1 VRVALADDSVLLRE
15 GLAALLEGKEFEV
28 VAQSGDA
35 EDLLRK
41 VGAHKPDV
49 AIVDVRMPPTHTDE
63 GLKAAL
69 EIRERFPETG
79 VLVLSAYVEETSALE
94 LLSDDAA
101 GIGYLLKDR
110 VSDVERFTEAVRRVG
125 EGGSALDPEVVSRLL
140 GRRRRED
147 PLEALSPRERE
158 VLGLMA
164 EGRSNG
170 AICQALFLSP
180 KTVEANVRQI
190 FRKLGLQQSPDDH
203 RRVLA
208 VLTYLRAAT

>member
-1 VRVALADDSVLLRE
+1 MRVVLADDSLLLRE
-15 GLAALLEGKEFEV
+15 GVARLLEEAGLEV
-28 VAQSGDA
+28 VAQAGDG

-49 AIVDVRMPPTHTDE
+49 AIVDVRMPPSHTDE

-110 VSDVERFTEAVRRVG
+110 VSDVDDFLATLDRIVKGASVVDPALVQELVAARRVQ
-125 EGGSALDPEVVSRLL
+125 
-140 GRRRRED
+140 D
-147 PLEALSPRERE
+147 PLDVLSPRERE

-164 EGRSNG
+164 EGRSNAG
-170 AICQALFLSP
+170 IAHQLWVTEG
-180 KTVEANVRQI
+180 TVEKHVHSILA
-190 FRKLGLQQSPDDH
+190 KLPLAESQDDH

-208 VLTYLRAAT
+208 VVTFLESR